1 MQLASYLLRGCFFVR
16 GCAKGPGKEKMVD
29 ILAVY
34 ALKIDNFAERERE
47 RENKFYDS
55 IAIVK

>member
-1 MQLASYLLRGCFFVR
+1 
-16 GCAKGPGKEKMVD
+16 MVD